1 MGASATLIPAVMAL
15 VTLLALFS
23 WHDAYEGS
31 ANGSLSFRVIDASPE
46 VTPSAAAGALAGLE
60 PRTEFQTHAQTPFW
74 IGFSIPVGT
83 VEPITV
89 ELRDRHIMDLSCWDS
104 ASGHLLGQVLK
115 DRADGILH
123 RAKAGLSVSP
133 GALRAPLAM
142 VCQVQFQGPA
152 HLTVAQWNDGAF
164 KASVKRFHRDSGLL
178 DGGLGVLAVFVLVTA
193 LINRQSLY
201 VIFAAWLVA
210 NLRMAAISAG
220 WDFDWLGGSVPWNWL
235 VPMRMWSAA
244 IYYVVTIALFGGL
257 FQEDLKRVG
266 WPLLWHL
273 LQLSCLIIVG
283 ACATLSF
290 SQWLP
295 VLWLA
300 SGFAVAVLG
309 AFLGRILLIT
319 RSRVA
324 MWYGLSLAVTLIAT
338 LNEIIAAA
346 FGMRS
351 LIGHVNSVTAAIFS
365 SLIAALAIAEQM
377 RQEHRAR
384 IDAQLQLHNAY
395 DSSPVGLFTLSLDGR
410 FIRANPAMRNVLQ
423 VQSLIHSNWS
433 DHFGNQAWENF
444 ERCLNAAGH
453 ELAMSQPFGGQKR
466 WVLVRAHLAGNHI
479 EGSLQD
485 VTERA
490 AAAEHMRFLANHDPL
505 TGVLNRRG
513 IEHIL
518 ETVSR
523 GSGQQLSLGY
533 LDLDRFKLLNDLY
546 GHTTGDRILR
556 QVCARVSALLQSG
569 ESLGRVGGDEFVIL
583 FADAG
588 HDDAERRCQDIV
600 SAISSTPYAIEERAA
615 QVRCSIGLLHLTDD
629 IALQDAISLADRA
642 CREAKAARNGLVV
655 YRSGSTALHER
666 ADELRLIQLFNTNS
680 VPAGLFLVMQPIMS
694 LSAPDQFLDF
704 EVLLRM
710 REDDGS
716 VTSAAP
722 VVAAAESS
730 GRIAVV
736 DRWVLTSVLEWIGA
750 HQSRLTRTRFVCVNL
765 SGGSL
770 NDENFVRDVYA
781 LLARSGE
788 AAKQL
793 CLEITETVA
802 LQDLDVT
809 RRFIEQTRQYG
820 VKIALDDFGAGY
832 TSFSYLR
839 ELPADAVKIDGAFI
853 RGMMRHP
860 ANLAIVTAI
869 IELAHNLGMR
879 TIAEW
884 VEDVETLEG
893 LVAAG
898 ADYAQGYAIGKPSD
912 PSRILLADSAADM
925 IEDKLTAAYV
935 VSTLCASPTAAGVP
949 SSKTGA
955 LLH

>member
-1 MGASATLIPAVMAL
+1 MFASASLIPAVMTL
-15 VTLLALFS
+15 VTLLALFV
-23 WHDAYEGS
+23 WHDDYASSDNGRLLFQVAEVQPGS
-31 ANGSLSFRVIDASPE
+31 TLKVAAAALAR
-46 VTPSAAAGALAGLE
+46 VTPSA
-60 PRTEFQTHAQTPFW
+60 EFQTHADTPFW
-74 IGFSIPVGT
+74 VGFTIPVAQS
-83 VEPITV
+83 EPVTA
-89 ELRDRHIMDLSCWDS
+89 ELRDRHISNLSCWNA
-104 ASGHLLGQVLK
+104 ASGQALGQVIA
-115 DRADGILH
+115 DHADGILR

-133 GALRAPLAM
+133 GALRAPLSVA
-142 VCQVQFQGPA
+142 CKVQFQGPA
-152 HLTVAQWNDGAF
+152 HLTIAQWDEAAF
-164 KASVKRFHRDSGLL
+164 RTSVKRFHRDSGLL
-178 DGGLGVLAVFVLVTA
+178 DGGLGVLALFVLVTA
-193 LINRQSLY
+193 IINRNGLY

-220 WDFDWLGGSVPWNWL
+220 WDFSWLGGSVPWTWL
-235 VPMRMWSAA
+235 VPMRMWTAA
-244 IYYVVTIALFGGL
+244 IYYVLTIALFGGL
-257 FQEDLKRVG
+257 FQDDLKRVG
-266 WPLLWHL
+266 WPWLWRL
-273 LQLSCLIIVG
+273 LQLSCFVMVC
-283 ACATLSF
+283 ACATLNF
-290 SQWLP
+290 NQWLP
-295 VLWLA
+295 LLWSA
-300 SGFAVAVLG
+300 SAFAVVIVGL
-309 AFLGRILLIT
+309 FLGRILLIT

-338 LNEIIAAA
+338 LNEIVAAA
-346 FGMRS
+346 FGIRG

-395 DSSPVGLFTLSLDGR
+395 DSSPVGLFTLSLDGH
-410 FIRANPAMRNVLQ
+410 FLRANPAIRRLLHVEH
-423 VQSLIHSNWS
+423 LIGSSWEE
-433 DHFGNQAWENF
+433 HFGSGAWGKF
-444 ERCLNAAGH
+444 ERYLEGADG
-453 ELAMSQPFGGQKR
+453 ELEISKHQGGETC
-466 WVLVRAHLAGNHI
+466 WVLVRASLSGANI
-479 EGSLQD
+479 EGSMQD
-485 VTERA
+485 VTERVL
-490 AAAEHMRFLANHDPL
+490 AAEHMRFLANHDPL

-513 IEHIL
+513 VEHIL

-546 GHTTGDRILR
+546 GHLTGDQILR
-556 QVCARVSALLQSG
+556 QVCERVSKLLQRG

-583 FADAG
+583 FADSG
-588 HDDAERRCQDIV
+588 HAQAEQRCQDIV
-600 SAISSTPYAIEERAA
+600 AAISGSPYELEERAA

-666 ADELRLIQLFNTNS
+666 ADELRLMQMFNSNA

-694 LSAPDQFLDF
+694 LRAPDQFLDF

-710 REDDGS
+710 REEDGS
-716 VTSAAP
+716 VTSAVP
-722 VVAAAESS
+722 VVSAAESS

-736 DRWVLTSVLEWIGA
+736 DRWVLASVLEWIGL
-750 HQSRLTRTRFVCVNL
+750 HQERLGRTRFICVNL

-770 NDENFVRDVYA
+770 NDENFVRDVYV
-781 LLARSGE
+781 LLAKSGE

-793 CLEITETVA
+793 CLEITESVA

-898 ADYAQGYAIGKPSD
+898 ADYAQGYAICKPVD
-912 PSRILLADSAADM
+912 PSEILRSDSVADL
-925 IEDKLTAAYV
+925 IEDKITAAYV
-935 VSTLCASPTAAGVP
+935 AETLCASLATAGLAAA
-949 SSKTGA
+949 TGMM
-955 LLH
+955 LH